1 MIKKTLEIS
10 TDGAYLS
17 CKNKQLLIKRE
28 GVDHVSIPCEDINMV
43 LLDAPNSLISYGA
56 LTQLLENNASFLVCG
71 KNHMPMG
78 LLMPFSSHNQ
88 VLSRIQN
95 QIQCNKPT
103 HKKLW
108 KTLIQKKISA
118 QGELLNKRSPEYT
131 RMQYLAKDV
140 KSGDPQNNEAQAA
153 RIYWKHWLP
162 DEFFFQRDSDG
173 DGINGLLNYGY
184 AVYRATISRAC
195 VIAGL
200 LPALGIH
207 HHNRSNAFCLADD
220 LIEPFRPMVD
230 SRVRALVLKSQAEL
244 NPKTITINKR
254 INTILLSTSEE
265 IFLPSLSFNSVK
277 VNYKNNIIYINDK
290 PILFGDIMCINGIIH
305 VVENI

>member
-88 VLSRIQN
+88 VFSRSQN
-95 QIQCNKPT
+95 QIQCSKPT

-108 KTLIQKKISA
+108 
-118 QGELLNKRSPEYT
+118 
-131 RMQYLAKDV
+131 
-140 KSGDPQNNEAQAA
+140 
-153 RIYWKHWLP
+153 
-162 DEFFFQRDSDG
+162 
-173 DGINGLLNYGY
+173 
-184 AVYRATISRAC
+184 
-195 VIAGL
+195 
-200 LPALGIH
+200 
-207 HHNRSNAFCLADD
+207 
-220 LIEPFRPMVD
+220 
-230 SRVRALVLKSQAEL
+230 
-244 NPKTITINKR
+244 
-254 INTILLSTSEE
+254 
-265 IFLPSLSFNSVK
+265 
-277 VNYKNNIIYINDK
+277 
-290 PILFGDIMCINGIIH
+290 
-305 VVENI
+305 